1 MTNVSKLL
9 FVFLLLTFGVN
20 GQSTS
25 EKLKREQVRLER
37 KISNTKSLLNK
48 SKTNTQ
54 SSLSELRVIENQIVF
69 RENLLKNYDNQIRG
83 AELTIQKKQ
92 IEIESL
98 NAHITKLKAQYK
110 RLLIYS
116 YKHRNKYS
124 KMMYVFTA
132 ESYNEALKRKK
143 YLERIAEIQKKQ
155 FIVIQQNQAL
165 ITTEISEIQKEKEYK
180 QVVIVEKSQ
189 EKRAIEEDRLKQ
201 KEVYQKF
208 KNQEADL
215 ITQLQ
220 AEERKKAV
228 LRSKISA
235 AIKREIAEA
244 EARRKRAEAAR
255 KKNNPSVITTP
266 DFAETKESSRLSAS
280 FEGNKGRL
288 PWPVDRGS
296 ITEKFGKNPHP
307 TLKNVSTNNRGIDIS
322 SPKNAQVRAVFEG
335 EVTSILNIPGAGKV
349 IIIKHGNYRTVYS
362 NLKDTYVTK
371 GSKVA
376 TKKVIGSLLS
386 KENQNM
392 SLVHFELHKVSGS
405 NVICLNPALWVTH

>member
-1 MTNVSKLL
+1 MANVSKLL
-9 FVFLLLTFGVN
+9 LVFLLASFGVN

-98 NAHITKLKAQYK
+98 NAHIAKLKAQYK

-189 EKRAIEEDRLKQ
+189 EKKAIEEDRLKQ

-244 EARRKRAEAAR
+244 EARRKRAEATR

-266 DFAETKESSRLSAS
+266 DFAETKESARLSAS